1 MLQYSL
7 EWFIHLF
14 ESAITKAAAAV
25 TAAVAAGGTPVPF
38 EERLAKLNE
47 TFTHLLYS
55 NICRS
60 LFEKDKLLFGFLLT
74 IKVRQYSSTC
84 IRTDTV
90 LNRGDCIV

>member
-1 MLQYSL
+1 MFLVRLQYSL

-25 TAAVAAGGTPVPF
+25 TALNLAAPMPF
-38 EERLAKLNE
+38 EERLGRLNE
-47 TFTHLLYS
+47 CFTHLLYS

-74 IKVRQYSSTC
+74 IKVRVMHNIHT
-84 IRTDTV
+84 
-90 LNRGDCIV
+90 